1 MRGRLPVF
9 SFRKIRRLHPLHLDA
24 QRAFEREQFT
34 SLVNSEESRSKA
46 LRAHSPGS
54 SHAMDEVLGDVR
66 QIVVDDLGYI
76 VHVNSARGQIGR
88 HEDADTPLLESGQGR
103 GALRLRCLLYTSL
116 LSHRTQLP

>member
-1 MRGRLPVF
+1 MGHPKHRATLRIGNGLGHCLCLQKFAGKPADSGGCRSKSAMRGRLPVF

-76 VHVNSARGQIGR
+76 
-88 HEDADTPLLESGQGR
+88 
-103 GALRLRCLLYTSL
+103 
-116 LSHRTQLP
+116 